1 MTNTQPIIAIKDL
14 TTRFGDNV
22 VHENLSLDVQKGEI
36 VAIVGGSGSGKTTLL
51 REILM
56 LQPPY
61 AGSIKIFGQEI
72 TGNQPIDRDRIRKRW
87 GVMFQSG
94 ALFSALTV
102 LENVSFGLREFT
114 SLPKQMVNE
123 IAMLKIQLASL
134 PPESANLYPSEL
146 SGGMIKRA
154 SVARAIAMDPEL
166 LFLDEPTAGLDPES
180 AGEFDELVL
189 QLRANLGLTVV
200 IITHDIDT
208 LWKVPDRVA
217 FLGRKQVLAVEP
229 IKELIKHPDP
239 IIQEYFTSPRA
250 RAAVPLAEGGK

>member
-1 MTNTQPIIAIKDL
+1 MTEKRPVIAIKGL

-22 VHENLSLDVQKGEI
+22 VHQDLSLEVQRGEI

-56 LQPPY
+56 LQQPY
-61 AGSIKIFGQEI
+61 AGTISIFGQEI
-72 TGNQPIDRDRIRKRW
+72 TGSQPINRDSIRRRW

-94 ALFSALTV
+94 ALFSELTV
-102 LENVSFGLREFT
+102 LENISFGLREFT
-114 SLPKQMVNE
+114 SLPKAMINE
-123 IAMLKIQLASL
+123 IAMLKLQLASL
-134 PPESANLYPSEL
+134 PPEAANLYPSEL

-229 IKELIKHPDP
+229 VKELTKNPDP
-239 IIQEYFTSPRA
+239 IIQEYFNSPRA
-250 RAAVPLAEGGK
+250 RAAVPVAAGGE